1 MPYYEVTVTVSKCVC
16 VKADDENEAEEMAA
30 DKFGADWNE
39 AQAKVKFKLD
49 EVKDSKIIAEYKADG
64 ACIKWPNDPN

>member
-1 MPYYEVTVTVSKCVC
+1 MPHYEVTVTVSKCVC

-30 DKFGADWNE
+30 DKIGADWNE
-39 AQAKVKFKLD
+39 AQAKVEYELD

-64 ACIKWPNDPN
+64 EYIK